1 MTEAAWQWQY
11 YNKGVIDMDL
21 NTILTAIGTVGFPIV
36 ACIAIAWF
44 FNKVN
49 ENYRNDIKELSASH
63 KEEVKAMTEA
73 INQNTL
79 VIQKLCDSL
88 DDIKRG

>member
-1 MTEAAWQWQY
+1 MTVE
-11 YNKGVIDMDL
+11 
-21 NTILTAIGTVGFPIV
+21 TIMNIIGSYGFPIC
-36 ACIAIAWF
+36 ACIAMAWF

-73 INQNTL
+73 INSNTL

-88 DDIKRG
+88 DDIKKG

>member
-1 MTEAAWQWQY
+1 MTIET
-11 YNKGVIDMDL
+11 L
-21 NTILTAIGTVGFPIV
+21 LTIIGSYGFPIC

-49 ENYRNDIKELSASH
+49 ENYRNDIKELSAGH

-73 INQNTL
+73 LNQNTL
-79 VIQKLCDSL
+79 VIQKLCDKL
-88 DDIKRG
+88 DDEPKRA

>member
-1 MTEAAWQWQY
+1 
-11 YNKGVIDMDL
+11 MDI
-21 NTILTAIGTVGFPIV
+21 NAILTAIGTVGFPIV
-36 ACIAIAWF
+36 ACCAIAWF

-73 INQNTL
+73 INNNTL
-79 VIQKLCDSL
+79 AIQKLTDYME
-88 DDIKRG
+88 RT

>member
-1 MTEAAWQWQY
+1 M
-11 YNKGVIDMDL
+11 NIDS
-21 NTILTAIGTVGFPIV
+21 ILTAIGTVGFPIV
-36 ACIAIAWF
+36 ACCAIAWF

-73 INQNTL
+73 INSNTL

-88 DDIKRG
+88 DSIRKDD

>member
-1 MTEAAWQWQY
+1 
-11 YNKGVIDMDL
+11 MDI

-36 ACIAIAWF
+36 ACCVMAWF

-63 KEEVKAMTEA
+63 KEEAKLMTEA
-73 INQNTL
+73 ITQNTL
-79 VIQKLCDSL
+79 AIQKLCDYL
-88 DDIKRG
+88 TRDGE

>member
-1 MTEAAWQWQY
+1 
-11 YNKGVIDMDL
+11 MDL
-21 NTILTAIGTVGFPIV
+21 NTILTAVGTVGFPIV
-36 ACIAIAWF
+36 ACIAIAFF

-88 DDIKRG
+88 DDIKRV

>member
-1 MTEAAWQWQY
+1 MTIE
-11 YNKGVIDMDL
+11 N
-21 NTILTAIGTVGFPIV
+21 ILTIIGSYGFPIC

-49 ENYRNDIKELSASH
+49 DNYRNDIKELSASH
-63 KEEVKAMTEA
+63 KEEVKVMTEA

-79 VIQKLCDSL
+79 VIQKLCDNL
-88 DDIKRG
+88 ENLNK

>member
-1 MTEAAWQWQY
+1 M
-11 YNKGVIDMDL
+11 L
-21 NTILTAIGTVGFPIV
+21 NDILTAIGTVGFPIV
-36 ACIAIAWF
+36 ACIEIAWF

-73 INQNTL
+73 IQQNTL

-88 DDIKRG
+88 DDIRKE

>member
-1 MTEAAWQWQY
+1 MTIE
-11 YNKGVIDMDL
+11 N
-21 NTILTAIGTVGFPIV
+21 ILTIIGSYGFPIC

-49 ENYRNDIKELSASH
+49 DNYRNDIKELSASH
-63 KEEVKAMTEA
+63 KEEVKVMTEA

-79 VIQKLCDSL
+79 IIQKLCDNL
-88 DDIKRG
+88 ENLKN

>member
-1 MTEAAWQWQY
+1 
-11 YNKGVIDMDL
+11 MDL
-21 NTILTAIGTVGFPIV
+21 NTILTAVGTVGFPIV

>member
-1 MTEAAWQWQY
+1 
-11 YNKGVIDMDL
+11 MDL
-21 NTILTAIGTVGFPIV
+21 NTILAAIGTVGFPIV
-36 ACIAIAWF
+36 ACCAIAFF

-73 INQNTL
+73 IQQNTL

-88 DDIKRG
+88 DELRKD

>member
-1 MTEAAWQWQY
+1 MTF
-11 YNKGVIDMDL
+11 DS
-21 NTILTAIGTVGFPIV
+21 ILAAIGSVGFPIV
-36 ACIAIAWF
+36 CCCAIAFF

-63 KEEVKAMTEA
+63 KEEVKAMKDA
-73 INQNTL
+73 IAQNTL

-88 DDIKRG
+88 DNIRKE